1 LAPYQE
7 LKRFLR
13 YRSKMAVPL
22 PGVSEGPAKPLTY
35 ICCSLNQGCP
45 HINPTWFIGRASS
58 WEEVQISLQRS
69 GRDKAQSLLNC
80 SPGSNGGCS
89 ADSSAG
95 KTGKPRRE
103 RMNEGRSL
111 QRYAAIWVLA
121 ASLPERK
128 TTCKNGGG
136 VVNLKCTHGV
146 PSGSC
151 FRHCWPCPPRFP
163 GGLRGR
169 MWLRNRSQD
178 EWLVLNI
185 AFLPQLKCVKLYL
198 CRSQHASQLPGRRE
212 RSLRLHAEV

>member
-1 LAPYQE
+1 
-7 LKRFLR
+7 
-13 YRSKMAVPL
+13 MAVPL

-136 VVNLKCTHGV
+136 CCKFKVYPWGPLRIVLSSLLAMSSKVPGWTERKDVVKKQE
-146 PSGSC
+146 SG
-151 FRHCWPCPPRFP
+151 
-163 GGLRGR
+163 
-169 MWLRNRSQD
+169 
-178 EWLVLNI
+178 
-185 AFLPQLKCVKLYL
+185 
-198 CRSQHASQLPGRRE
+198 
-212 RSLRLHAEV
+212 